1 MLLPEGYYFLHGC
14 SWSLVLVR
22 VLCGRVVKSGLVA
35 SLECGSHVNWA
46 LPPARWLAGFPN
58 LRGEGNLVPRS
69 GDALVRHVDWC
80 VNKEPLSEQK
90 GGLIGVA

>member
-1 MLLPEGYYFLHGC
+1 MVV
-14 SWSLVLVR
+14 WSK
-22 VLCGRVVKSGLVA
+22 VVLVA
-35 SLECGSHVNWA
+35 SLECGSYVNWA

-80 VNKEPLSEQK
+80 VKKEQLSEQK